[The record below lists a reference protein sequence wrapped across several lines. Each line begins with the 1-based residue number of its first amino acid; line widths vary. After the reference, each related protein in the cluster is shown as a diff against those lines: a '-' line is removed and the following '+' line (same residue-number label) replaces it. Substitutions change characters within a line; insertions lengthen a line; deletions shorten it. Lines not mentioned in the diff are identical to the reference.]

1 MQAYLILA
9 NGRVFRGV
17 SVGCPGTTIG
27 EVVFATGMVGFE
39 ETLTDPSY
47 YGQIITQT
55 YPLIGNYGMN
65 SEDVES
71 TKIWARGYIV
81 REACK
86 TPSNFRS
93 EETLDAFLKKNGIIG
108 IEGIDTRSLTRT
120 LRESGVMN
128 GAITTEFDP
137 DAEPEKKAALLP
149 EIAAY
154 AVVDAVKAVTCREAV
169 TYEPTAAGAWGD
181 TPLHVAL
188 LDLGCKN
195 NIVRCLQTPS
205 VPDEADTLII
215 ESTYGDSPRPPQPK
229 DTEQRLAEIIDRTI
243 TGGGNV
249 VIPSFAVG
257 RTQELLYMLRRIKEQ
272 RLSLTDFQVYLDSP
286 LAIEATAIYKDTLR
300 SYFDEETN
308 ELLDRGVNPIGF
320 DGLHLSVTGDD
331 SKNINADPTP
341 KVIISASGMCEA
353 GRIRHHLKHNLW
365 RPECT
370 VLFVGYQVEGTLGR
384 RLLNGARYV
393 NLFGEDVRVAA
404 DIENL
409 EGISAHADMLRLVD
423 WIASMKKRPTRVYVN
438 HGSDG
443 RFYSGEGTQ
452 GHQG

>member
-154 AVVDAVKAVTCREAV
+154 AVVDAVKTVTCREAV

-195 NIVRCLQTPS
+195 EQHCALPA
-205 VPDEADTLII
+205 EARL
-215 ESTYGDSPRPPQPK
+215 PRDRAARHDHRRRAGRPQPRRSHAL
-229 DTEQRLAEIIDRTI
+229 QRPRRPGRER
-243 TGGGNV
+243 GNHREH
-249 VIPSFAVG
+249 P
-257 RTQELLYMLRRIKEQ
+257 
-272 RLSLTDFQVYLDSP
+272 
-286 LAIEATAIYKDTLR
+286 
-300 SYFDEETN
+300 
-308 ELLDRGVNPIGF
+308 
-320 DGLHLSVTGDD
+320 
-331 SKNINADPTP
+331 
-341 KVIISASGMCEA
+341 
-353 GRIRHHLKHNLW
+353 
-365 RPECT
+365 
-370 VLFVGYQVEGTLGR
+370 
-384 RLLNGARYV
+384 
-393 NLFGEDVRVAA
+393 
-404 DIENL
+404 
-409 EGISAHADMLRLVD
+409 
-423 WIASMKKRPTRVYVN
+423 
-438 HGSDG
+438 
-443 RFYSGEGTQ
+443 
-452 GHQG
+452 

>member
-137 DAEPEKKAALLP
+137 DAEPEKKAALMP
-149 EIAAY
+149 AITAY
-154 AVVDAVKAVTCREAV
+154 AVTEAVATVTCTAPK
-169 TYEPTAAGAWGD
+169 TFEPTTNVIDGREVD

-195 NIVRCLQTPS
+195 NIVRCLQKRGCRVTVLPGTATAAELAALN
-205 VPDEADTLII
+205 PDGLMLSNGPGDPAENVGIIANIKEMLDTGIPTFGICLGHQLTALAAGAKTCKLKYGHRGANQPVTSPAKQRTFITSQNHGYAVMADTLP
-215 ESTYGDSPRPPQPK
+215 EAVGKMSYFNANDGTCEGMDYFKWNCFTVQFHPEANGGPK
-229 DTEQRLAEIIDRTI
+229 DTEFL
-243 TGGGNV
+243 
-249 VIPSFAVG
+249 
-257 RTQELLYMLRRIKEQ
+257 
-272 RLSLTDFQVYLDSP
+272 
-286 LAIEATAIYKDTLR
+286 
-300 SYFDEETN
+300 FDEFVKRM
-308 ELLDRGVNPIGF
+308 LAAKGV
-320 DGLHLSVTGDD
+320 
-331 SKNINADPTP
+331 INDA
-341 KVIISASGMCEA
+341 
-353 GRIRHHLKHNLW
+353 
-365 RPECT
+365 
-370 VLFVGYQVEGTLGR
+370 
-384 RLLNGARYV
+384 
-393 NLFGEDVRVAA
+393 
-404 DIENL
+404 
-409 EGISAHADMLRLVD
+409 
-423 WIASMKKRPTRVYVN
+423 
-438 HGSDG
+438 
-443 RFYSGEGTQ
+443 
-452 GHQG
+452 

>member
-71 TKIWARGYIV
+71 AKIWARGYIV

-154 AVVDAVKAVTCREAV
+154 AVVDAVKTVTCRKAV

-195 NIVRCLQTPS
+195 NIVRCLQ
-205 VPDEADTLII
+205 
-215 ESTYGDSPRPPQPK
+215 K
-229 DTEQRLAEIIDRTI
+229 
-243 TGGGNV
+243 
-249 VIPSFAVG
+249 
-257 RTQELLYMLRRIKEQ
+257 
-272 RLSLTDFQVYLDSP
+272 
-286 LAIEATAIYKDTLR
+286 
-300 SYFDEETN
+300 
-308 ELLDRGVNPIGF
+308 RGCRV
-320 DGLHLSVTGDD
+320 
-331 SKNINADPTP
+331 
-341 KVIISASGMCEA
+341 
-353 GRIRHHLKHNLW
+353 
-365 RPECT
+365 T
-370 VLFVGYQVEGTLGR
+370 VLPGTTT
-384 RLLNGARYV
+384 
-393 NLFGEDVRVAA
+393 AA
-404 DIENL
+404 ELAALAVSVYMFMTKDQKFHYR
-409 EGISAHADMLRLVD
+409 HA
-423 WIASMKKRPTRVYVN
+423 
-438 HGSDG
+438 
-443 RFYSGEGTQ
+443 
-452 GHQG
+452 